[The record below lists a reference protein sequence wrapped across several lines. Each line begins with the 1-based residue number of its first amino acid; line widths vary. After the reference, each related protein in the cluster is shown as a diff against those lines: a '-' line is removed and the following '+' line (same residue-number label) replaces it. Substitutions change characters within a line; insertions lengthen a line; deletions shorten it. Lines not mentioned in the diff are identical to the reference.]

1 MTRINVLFHS
11 VTGHTFKLAEA
22 IAEGV
27 TEVAGCAAV
36 LKQIPELPGTG
47 PVTMA
52 ALGDRKADFAH
63 LPEAATDDLLECD
76 GFALGTAVYWGNMS
90 YATKYFLDTTANLY
104 RLAAPDQ
111 PAQPNPGMFG
121 KPVTVFTG
129 GGNGLASEPAILS
142 VWTALS
148 FFGVTIVTVGPR
160 LPEVTD
166 PKRHGGGNTLG
177 AGTFSR
183 TPGTRPSADERAIA
197 RVQGRALAEA
207 ARAWKERRRD

>member
-1 MTRINVLFHS
+1 MTRINVIFHS
-11 VTGHTFKLAEA
+11 VTGHTAKLAQS

-27 TEVAGCAAV
+27 ESLGGCTAA
-36 LKQIPELPGTG
+36 LKQIPELPGQG
-47 PVTMA
+47 PVTMTNLPA
-52 ALGDRKADFAH
+52 QKEAFAE
-63 LPEAATDDLLECD
+63 LPLAGTDDMLDCD
-76 GFALGTAVYWGNMS
+76 GFAFGTAVYWGNMS
-90 YATKYFLDTTANLY
+90 YAAKYFLDTGVGLY
-104 RLAAPDQ
+104 QLAGRDQ

-129 GGNGLASEPAILS
+129 GGNGLANEPAILGIYM
-142 VWTALS
+142 ALS
-148 FFGVTIVTVGPR
+148 FFGVTLVTLGPR

-183 TPGTRPSADERAIA
+183 TPGERPSMDERAIA
-197 RVQGRALAEA
+197 RVQGRALAET

>member
-27 TEVAGCAAV
+27 ESLAGCEAV
-36 LKQIPELPGTG
+36 LKQIPELPGPG
-47 PVTMA
+47 PVTLA
-52 ALGDRKADFAH
+52 ALGDRKADFAD
-63 LPEAATDDLLECD
+63 LPEATTDDMLECD

-90 YATKYFLDTTANLY
+90 YATKYFLDTADLY
-104 RLAAPDQ
+104 WLAAPDQ

-129 GGNGLASEPAILS
+129 GGNGMASEPAILS

-183 TPGTRPSADERAIA
+183 TPGTRPSDEERAIA
-197 RVQGRALAEA
+197 SVQGRALAEA
-207 ARAWKERRRD
+207 ARAWQERRRD

>member
-1 MTRINVLFHS
+1 MTRINVIFHS
-11 VTGHTFKLAEA
+11 VTGHTAKLAEA

-27 TEVAGCAAV
+27 ESLDGCQAA
-36 LKQIPELPGTG
+36 LKQIAELPGTG

-52 ALGDRKADFAH
+52 SLGERKSDFAG
-63 LPEAATDDLLECD
+63 LPEATTEDLLDCD

-104 RLAAPDQ
+104 TLAAPDQ
-111 PAQPNPGMFG
+111 PARPNPGMFG

-183 TPGTRPSADERAIA
+183 TPGTRPSEDERAIA
-197 RVQGRALAEA
+197 RVQGRALAET
-207 ARAWKERRRD
+207 ARAWRERRRD

>member
-27 TEVAGCAAV
+27 ENLAGCEAV

-52 ALGDRKADFAH
+52 ALGDRKADFAE
-63 LPEAATDDLLECD
+63 LPEANTDDLLECD

-90 YATKYFLDTTANLY
+90 YATKYFLDTTTNLY
-104 RLAAPDQ
+104 RLTAPDQ

-148 FFGVTIVTVGPR
+148 FFGVTIVTLGPR

-166 PKRHGGGNTLG
+166 PRRHGGGNTLG

-183 TPGTRPSADERAIA
+183 TPGTRPSEEERAIA

>member
-1 MTRINVLFHS
+1 MTRINVIFHS
-11 VTGHTFKLAEA
+11 VTGHTAKLANA

-27 TEVAGCAAV
+27 ESLDGCTAA
-36 LKQIPELPGTG
+36 LKRIPELPGQG

-52 ALGDRKADFAH
+52 NLPARQEAFAE
-63 LPEAATDDLLECD
+63 LPVAGTDDMLDCD
-76 GFALGTAVYWGNMS
+76 GFAFGTAVYWGNMS
-90 YATKYFLDTTANLY
+90 YAAKYFLDTANLY
-104 RLAAPDQ
+104 TLAAPDQ
-111 PAQPNPGMFG
+111 PAQPNPALFG

-129 GGNGLASEPAILS
+129 GGNGLANEPAILS
-142 VWTALS
+142 IYMALS
-148 FFGVTIVTVGPR
+148 FFGVTLVTVGPR

-183 TPGTRPSADERAIA
+183 TPGTRPSEDERAIA
-197 RVQGRALAEA
+197 RVQGRALAET

>member
-1 MTRINVLFHS
+1 MTRINVIFHS
-11 VTGHTFKLAEA
+11 VTGHTAKLAAA

-27 TEVAGCAAV
+27 ESLDGCTAT
-36 LKQIPELPGTG
+36 LKQIPELPGQE

-52 ALGDRKADFAH
+52 NLPARKEAFAE
-63 LPEAATDDLLECD
+63 LPVAGTDDMLDCD
-76 GFALGTAVYWGNMS
+76 GFAFGSAVYWGNMS
-90 YATKYFLDTTANLY
+90 YAAKYFLDGTANLY
-104 RLAAPDQ
+104 KLAAPDQ
-111 PAQPNPGMFG
+111 PATPNPGMFG

-129 GGNGLASEPAILS
+129 GGNGLANEPAILGIYM
-142 VWTALS
+142 ALS
-148 FFGVTIVTVGPR
+148 FFGVTLVTVGPR

-183 TPGTRPSADERAIA
+183 TPGERPSEDERAIA

-207 ARAWKERRRD
+207 ARAWKARRQD

>member
-27 TEVAGCAAV
+27 ESLAGCAAV

-52 ALGDRKADFAH
+52 ALGDRKGDFAH
-63 LPEAATDDLLECD
+63 LPEASTDDLLACD

>member
-1 MTRINVLFHS
+1 MTRIHIIFHS
-11 VTGHTFKLAEA
+11 VTGHTAKLAEA
-22 IAEGV
+22 IAEGA
-27 TEVAGCAAV
+27 EGLSGCLAV
-36 LKQIPELPGTG
+36 LKQIPELPGAG
-47 PVTMA
+47 PVVMP
-52 ALGDRKADFAH
+52 ALGERKGEFAH
-63 LPEAATDDLLECD
+63 LPVASTDDLLECD

-90 YATKYFLDTTANLY
+90 YATKYFLDTSANLY
-104 RLAAPDQ
+104 GLAAPDQ

-142 VWTALS
+142 IWTALS
-148 FFGVTIVTVGPR
+148 FFGVTIVTLGPR

-166 PKRHGGGNTLG
+166 PRRHGGGNTLG

-183 TPGTRPSADERAIA
+183 TPGARPSADERAIA

>member
-1 MTRINVLFHS
+1 MTNINVIFHS
-11 VTGHTFKLAEA
+11 VAGHTAKLAEA

-27 TEVAGCAAV
+27 ASLEGCQAV

-47 PVTMA
+47 PVTMPA
-52 ALGDRKADFAH
+52 IGERKADFAR
-63 LPEAATDDLLECD
+63 LPVATTEDLLDCD

-90 YATKYFLDTTANLY
+90 YATKYFLDTAASLY

-111 PAQPNPGMFG
+111 PAQADPRMFG
-121 KPVTVFTG
+121 KPVAVFTG
-129 GGNGLASEPAILS
+129 GGNGLANEPAILG

-148 FFGVTIVTVGPR
+148 FFGVTIVTVGAR

-183 TPGTRPSADERAIA
+183 TPGERPSEDERAIA
-197 RVQGRALAEA
+197 RAQGRALAET

>member
-27 TEVAGCAAV
+27 ESLAGCAAV

-52 ALGDRKADFAH
+52 ALGDRKGDFAD
-63 LPEAATDDLLECD
+63 LPEATTDDMHECD

-90 YATKYFLDTTANLY
+90 YATKYFLDTSDLY
-104 RLAAPDQ
+104 RLAGPDQ
-111 PAQPNPGMFG
+111 PAQANPGMFG

-142 VWTALS
+142 VWIALS

-183 TPGTRPSADERAIA
+183 TPGTRPSEDERAIA

>member
-27 TEVAGCAAV
+27 ESLPGCAAV

-52 ALGDRKADFAH
+52 ALGDRKDDFAQ
-63 LPEAATDDLLECD
+63 LPEATADDMVECD
-76 GFALGTAVYWGNMS
+76 GFAFGTAVYWGNMS
-90 YATKYFLDTTANLY
+90 YAAKYFLDASNLY
-104 RLAAPDQ
+104 RLAGPDQ
-111 PAQPNPGMFG
+111 PAQPNPGLFG

-183 TPGTRPSADERAIA
+183 TPGTRPSEDERAIA